1 MINKYTI
8 SEMVEASVA
17 AMVKSQTKNR
27 TLRAALLRSIADEI
41 EALGDELLQTASA
54 ESHLPIVRFEGE
66 RARTC
71 GQLRMFAAAIE
82 DGTYREATIDTA
94 LPDRKPLP
102 RPDIRSALMPI
113 GPIVVFG
120 ASNFPLAY
128 STAGG
133 DTASAL
139 AAGCS
144 VICKAH
150 PSHPK
155 TSQMVATA
163 IRMALQKHGYPEDLF
178 IHYVTQSF
186 DEVKALVQ
194 HPGVKGVGFT
204 GSLKGGM
211 AIHEYARQRE
221 EPIPVFA
228 EMGSVNPVLLM
239 PTALQQGAQPWAE
252 NYASAITMGVG
263 QFCTNPGLI
272 FGLTGPDL
280 ETFKQH
286 LAQKIAQLRDFKMLN
301 ESIHDNFVSRK
312 QVVTGSKGVNIL
324 AHVEATDAGT
334 GTPVLATVK
343 AQDFISQPTLH
354 EEVFGPFSMVVEC
367 DSIEEMMHCI
377 SALGGQLTTTLIASD
392 SDASVV
398 KSILPTVIR
407 KAGRIIYNGV
417 PTGVEVCDAMV
428 HGGPFPATTDARF
441 TAVGNKAIRRWL
453 RPVAFQNWPEHL
465 LPCILKNE
473 NPSEAW
479 RTINGQLTRENL

>member
-8 SEMVEASVA
+8 SEMVEASTA
-17 AMVKSQTKNR
+17 AMVQGQTKNR
-27 TLRAALLRSIADEI
+27 TARAALLQSIADEI
-41 EALGDELLQTASA
+41 EALGDELLHTASE

-71 GQLRMFAAAIE
+71 GQLRMFATAIE
-82 DGTYREATIDTA
+82 NGTYREATIDTA

-102 RPDIRSALMPI
+102 RPDLRSALMPI

-150 PSHPK
+150 PAHPK

-163 IRMALQKHGYPEDLF
+163 IQTALRKHGYPEDLF
-178 IHYVTQSF
+178 IHFVTQSF
-186 DEVKALVQ
+186 DDVKALVQ

-239 PTALQQGAQPWAE
+239 PAALQQGAQTWAE
-252 NYASAITMGVG
+252 TYASAITMGVG

-272 FGLTGPDL
+272 FGLIGPDL
-280 ETFKQH
+280 EVFKQH
-286 LAQKIAQLRDFKMLN
+286 LAQKIAQIRDFKMLN
-301 ESIHDNFVSRK
+301 DSIHQNFVNRK
-312 QVVTGSKGVNIL
+312 QAVTGSKGVNIL
-324 AHVEATDAGT
+324 AHVEATGEGT
-334 GTPVLATVK
+334 GTPVLVTVQAK
-343 AQDFISQPTLH
+343 DFMAQPTLH

-367 DSIEEMMHCI
+367 ENKEEMMHCI
-377 SALGGQLTTTLIASD
+377 SALGGQLTTTFIAA
-392 SDASVV
+392 DADAAMV

-428 HGGPFPATTDARF
+428 HGGPYPATTDARF

-453 RPVAFQNWPEHL
+453 RPVSFQNWPEHL
-465 LPCILKNE
+465 LPCILKDV
-473 NPSEAW
+473 NPSEGW
-479 RTINGQLTRENL
+479 RTINGQLTRDNV